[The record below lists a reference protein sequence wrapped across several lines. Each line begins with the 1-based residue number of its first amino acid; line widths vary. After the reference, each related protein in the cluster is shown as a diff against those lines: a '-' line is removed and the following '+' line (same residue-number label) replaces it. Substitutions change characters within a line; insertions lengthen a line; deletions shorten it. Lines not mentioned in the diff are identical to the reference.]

1 MELSGDAFFS
11 LHCEGSR
18 NFMKQFHGNGTQIAQ
33 TPATSP
39 RPNSTPAT
47 AARAPNPK
55 YRNLQTAQSNAL
67 KKPQSY
73 REYNFQTVPP
83 YFNQLSTQP
92 IPDTIQ
98 AYQPT
103 SFMNTA
109 TNTIQNP
116 VYCYGAGVP
125 YCPIPTSDANIIMPS
140 SAFPTQTNM
149 SSYSAYDAY
158 PPNYTYFPMPVHH
171 VALHPHLA
179 NGTAGPTAKPSY
191 LSYNAGPSPRGH
203 GSAPSGMGAMRG
215 SNPPKDDSSS
225 PTSHSHRT
233 EEKITQFDKR
243 AHTRTRSSQKARS
256 AQISQK
262 YEAQGVGESHQ
273 ISPTVESP
281 RDLVKEAP
289 TSEVAPV

>member
-1 MELSGDAFFS
+1 
-11 LHCEGSR
+11 
-18 NFMKQFHGNGTQIAQ
+18 MKQFHGNGTGTPIAQ
-33 TPATSP
+33 TPASSP
-39 RPNSTPAT
+39 RPGSTPPT
-47 AARAPNPK
+47 VTRAPNPK
-55 YRNLQTAQSNAL
+55 YRSLQTAQSNIQ
-67 KKPQSY
+67 KKQPPY
-73 REYNFQTVPP
+73 RDYNNFQTGPPP
-83 YFNQLSTQP
+83 YFNQISSQP
-92 IPDTIQ
+92 IPDSIQ
-98 AYQPT
+98 AYQST

-109 TNTIQNP
+109 SNAIQNP
-116 VYCYGAGVP
+116 VYCYGSAVP

-149 SSYSAYDAY
+149 SSYSPYDAY
-158 PPNYTYFPMPVHH
+158 PQNYSYFPIPVH

-179 NGTAGPTAKPSY
+179 NGTAGPTTKPSY

-225 PTSHSHRT
+225 PTSHSHRP
-233 EEKITQFDKR
+233 EEKTTHFDKR

-262 YEAQGVGESHQ
+262 HEAQGVGESHQ